1 MLTGAEIAAAKKGV
15 RYEVPR
21 EVFHEHDDCIRMAY
35 EWLDAQNVRATPS
48 GKSRPLK
55 HIIEKWAGRYVSQSD
70 VEVAAAMHPR
80 IRGKYPDF
88 NLSARLVLP
97 SDKRLEGIGEA
108 LTQAIVNNLTEKPI
122 PCRRIVKSKGALC
135 RNASA
140 SDE

>member
-1 MLTGAEIAAAKKGV
+1 MLTAQQIATAKSEC
-15 RYEVPR
+15 RYEHR
-21 EVFHEHDDCIRMAY
+21 ADIFHEHDDCIRMAY

-97 SDKRLEGIGEA
+97 SDNRLEGIGEA
-108 LTQAIVNNLTEKPI
+108 LTQGYRDRMDPKAYSLRED
-122 PCRRIVKSKGALC
+122 G
-135 RNASA
+135 
-140 SDE
+140 

>member
-1 MLTGAEIAAAKKGV
+1 MLTAQQIADAKRTC
-15 RYEVPR
+15 RYEHR
-21 EVFHEHDDCIRMAY
+21 ADILHEHDDCIRMAY

-70 VEVAAAMHPR
+70 VEVAASMHPR

-97 SDKRLEGIGEA
+97 SDKRLNGIGEA
-108 LTQAIVNNLTEKPI
+108 LTQGYRDRLDPKAY
-122 PCRRIVKSKGALC
+122 ALSED
-135 RNASA
+135 R
-140 SDE
+140 

>member
-1 MLTGAEIAAAKKGV
+1 MLTAQQIAAAKRNC
-15 RYEVPR
+15 RYEHR
-21 EVFHEHDDCIRMAY
+21 ADIFHEHDDCIRIAY
-35 EWLDAQNVRATPS
+35 EWLDAQNVRSTPN

-97 SDKRLEGIGEA
+97 ADKRLDGIGEA
-108 LTQAIVNNLTEKPI
+108 LTQGYRDRMDTKAY
-122 PCRRIVKSKGALC
+122 AL
-135 RNASA
+135 RE
-140 SDE
+140 D